1 MRELLRINGKEGVTF
16 LELMVVIAIVAILAL
31 LALPGLGQWKRK
43 YDVETTI
50 RDMYNALNEARMRA
64 FSEKRVCGL
73 WWSGSTVS
81 QIELRCD
88 SDADDS
94 ITDAGGFDR
103 VWTKTLKVAL
113 NTNLGGLCIF
123 DSKGFADLDFQ
134 SSDEYYFWY
143 GGTDVDAEYD
153 CIEIRRIRLKMGEWD
168 GTSCNPK

>member
-103 VWTKTLKVAL
+103 VWTKTLKIAL
-113 NTNLGGLCIF
+113 NTSFTNNICTFSG
-123 DSKGFADLDFQ
+123 KGFANIDNTSENFR
-134 SSDEYYFWY
+134 Y
-143 GGTDVDAEYD
+143 GATDVDAEYD
-153 CIEIRRIRLKMGEWD
+153 CVVIGRTRIKMGEWD

>member
-113 NTNLGGLCIF
+113 STSFGNVCTFSG
-123 DSKGFADLDFQ
+123 KGFANIDNTSENFR
-134 SSDEYYFWY
+134 Y
-143 GGTDVDAEYD
+143 GATDVDAEYD
-153 CIEIRRIRLKMGEWD
+153 CVVIGRARIKMGEWD

>member
-1 MRELLRINGKEGVTF
+1 MKELLRINGKEGVTF

-103 VWTKTLKVAL
+103 VWTKTLKIAL
-113 NTNLGGLCIF
+113 NTSFTNNICTFSG
-123 DSKGFADLDFQ
+123 KGFANTLGNFR
-134 SSDEYYFWY
+134 Y
-143 GGTDVDAEYD
+143 GATDVDAEYD
-153 CIEIRRIRLKMGEWD
+153 CVVIGRARIKMGEWD
-168 GTSCNPK
+168 GSQCNPK